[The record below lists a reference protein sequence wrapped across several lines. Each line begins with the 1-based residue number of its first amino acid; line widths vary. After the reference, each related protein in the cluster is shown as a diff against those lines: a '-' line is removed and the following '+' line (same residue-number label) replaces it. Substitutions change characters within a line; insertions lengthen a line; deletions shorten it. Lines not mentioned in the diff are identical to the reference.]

1 MFQLK
6 DLVSCV
12 GTNTNNKCSY
22 IKHFYGFILKRNWES
37 DTPRPSWH
45 PVAVRVNTDRVH
57 FRQNLAALSV
67 CPWGPLH
74 LHKFTQV
81 SAPLLCGWQAFSRTK
96 WLKQTHLQK
105 MLKGGIKANTSYPVF
120 LNPKASP
127 RSEAYSRAHGQHCP
141 CEAASISPNS
151 SSWVHAPDRKQS

>member
-22 IKHFYGFILKRNWES
+22 IKHFYGFILKRNRET

-45 PVAVRVNTDRVH
+45 PVSVRVNTDKT
-57 FRQNLAALSV
+57 S
-67 CPWGPLH
+67 LH
-74 LHKFTQV
+74 CQCVLEDICTNSLKSQ
-81 SAPLLCGWQAFSRTK
+81 PRCCGWQALSRTK
-96 WLKQTHLQK
+96 WLQQTHLQK
-105 MLKGGIKANTSYPVF
+105 MLKGGIKMNTSYPIF
-120 LNPKASP
+120 LDPNASP

-151 SSWVHAPDRKQS
+151 SRRKAKLG